1 MTTPPAPPEPLDPW
15 PARARALFP
24 AGSNGEF
31 GLPPN
36 LVTVLDRGQGCRVW
50 DTAGQPYLDM
60 SMAWGSALV
69 GHAHPKVLEAAAVAA
84 RDGANFAAVNRR
96 SVQLAERLSAI
107 CPCAARVRFVASGTE
122 ATLLCLRIAHVA
134 TGRSKVLRFAGAY
147 LSLAHDDEAINEFAG
162 RLAEALGS
170 LPPSYRSADH
180 RGDDHHARHQSPTS
194 CI

>member
-1 MTTPPAPPEPLDPW
+1 M
-15 PARARALFP
+15 
-24 AGSNGEF
+24 
-31 GLPPN
+31 
-36 LVTVLDRGQGCRVW
+36 TVLDRGQGCRVW

-107 CPCAARVRFVASGTE
+107 CHPMGTK
-122 ATLLCLRIAHVA
+122 L
-134 TGRSKVLRFAGAY
+134 Y

-162 RLAEALGS
+162 LLAEALGW
-170 LPPSYRSADH
+170 LPPS
-180 RGDDHHARHQSPTS
+180 
-194 CI
+194 